1 MRHPTLAL
9 ICNTTKKTCPSRQF
23 WLNFQTCS
31 QSPCCIGYPL
41 SWRLRKNNGTVGKQ
55 VLFLSQVN
63 MFSTCMSNFESG
75 KIEIEPVLASWNN
88 LKCRPTKNCNGI
100 NIWANNVFSW
110 SFCWQY
116 YICLL
121 CLFVSYLK
129 NINQK
134 MHPSMWEGET
144 PNLLLLGVFKWF
156 AMKMV
161 DIRISA
167 FLGPENIL
175 FSKLFENL
183 WSDSNGNQTNLK
195 KIQPTNCVRAKS
207 HPQILIS

>member
-1 MRHPTLAL
+1 
-9 ICNTTKKTCPSRQF
+9 
-23 WLNFQTCS
+23 
-31 QSPCCIGYPL
+31 
-41 SWRLRKNNGTVGKQ
+41 
-55 VLFLSQVN
+55 
-63 MFSTCMSNFESG
+63 
-75 KIEIEPVLASWNN
+75 
-88 LKCRPTKNCNGI
+88 
-100 NIWANNVFSW
+100 
-110 SFCWQY
+110 
-116 YICLL
+116 
-121 CLFVSYLK
+121 
-129 NINQK
+129 
-134 MHPSMWEGET
+134 
-144 PNLLLLGVFKWF
+144 VFKWF